1 MTKNSNSERV
11 KWGKYLVLV
20 SIATT
25 IGAAVPVG
33 YNIGVINAPATII
46 QDWCVES
53 FRDSY
58 DVQLSA
64 SDLNLLWSGIVSVF
78 LVGGAVGSLG
88 GAWLADHFGR
98 KRSLLAC
105 TFLFIVSAILFF
117 FCRMAN
123 SVVMLIFGRL
133 IVGLAAGLTTSTL
146 PMYMAELSPLQLR
159 GTLAVLSPMGLIGG
173 VAIGQIGSLEEVFGS
188 VDLWHVALSVY
199 AVIVFVFMLP
209 YYWFPESPKY
219 LYIVVKDHEAAKN
232 QLIQLRGSQLELIN
246 EELQSMENEA
256 IVHSETRSLLS
267 VIRDRK
273 FQLPLILVC
282 ALLGGQQLSGLN
294 AVFFYSVSMF
304 ERSGLSS
311 TNAKWANLGTG
322 VINFLVASFTPYLMA
337 AINRRPLLLFS
348 IFATGTMLVIV
359 TSLIDLASWLAYASI
374 VSVFGFIVTLQ
385 LGLGPI
391 PYFIGTELFE
401 SSSRPAAMSL
411 GSMSLW
417 ACNFIVA
424 MAFPSLQEAW
434 GAFVFLPFAVICFC
448 LAVLIK
454 FYLPE
459 TRNHDSSVVAPLV
472 ADGFKSR
479 PLNR

>member
-1 MTKNSNSERV
+1 
-11 KWGKYLVLV
+11 
-20 SIATT
+20 
-25 IGAAVPVG
+25 
-33 YNIGVINAPATII
+33 
-46 QDWCVES
+46 
-53 FRDSY
+53 
-58 DVQLSA
+58 
-64 SDLNLLWSGIVSVF
+64 
-78 LVGGAVGSLG
+78 
-88 GAWLADHFGR
+88 
-98 KRSLLAC
+98 
-105 TFLFIVSAILFF
+105 
-117 FCRMAN
+117 MAN

-159 GTLAVLSPMGLIGG
+159 GTLAVLSPMGLTGG
-173 VAIGQIGSLEEVFGS
+173 VVRVFQAIILE
-188 VDLWHVALSVY
+188 
-199 AVIVFVFMLP
+199 
-209 YYWFPESPKY
+209 
-219 LYIVVKDHEAAKN
+219 
-232 QLIQLRGSQLELIN
+232 LIQLRGSQLELIN

-256 IVHSETRSLLS
+256 IVQSETRSLLS

-273 FQLPLILVC
+273 FLLPLILVC

-337 AINRRPLLLFS
+337 TINRRPLLLFS
-348 IFATGTMLVIV
+348 IFATGTMLIMITVV

-374 VSVFGFIVTLQ
+374 AFVFGFIVTLQ

-417 ACNFIVA
+417 AGNFIVA

-459 TRNHDSSVVAPLV
+459 TRNRDSSAVAPLV